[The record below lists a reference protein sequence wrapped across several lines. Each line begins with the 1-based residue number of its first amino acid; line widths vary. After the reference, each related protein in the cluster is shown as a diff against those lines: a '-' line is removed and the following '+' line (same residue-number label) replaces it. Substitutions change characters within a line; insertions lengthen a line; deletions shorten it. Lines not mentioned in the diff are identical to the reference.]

1 MTRWQWHATWR
12 ESLNITSTI
21 QSVSSCLL
29 LILLLIFSTSALAE
43 LDIRDPWIKN
53 LPASVPVRAGYMTI
67 HNPQSKAVSIISL
80 RSDAFASIEIHQ
92 TIEQDG
98 MMRMEQV
105 PNLRIEANT
114 GVQLA
119 PGGLHLM
126 MMNPS
131 EPTQPGDQ
139 LEIVIML
146 DDGSE
151 QRVKMRVIK

>member
-1 MTRWQWHATWR
+1 M
-12 ESLNITSTI
+12 ITFR
-21 QSVSSCLL
+21 LP
-29 LILLLIFSTSALAE
+29 LILLLIFSPIASAE
-43 LDIRDPWIKN
+43 LDVRDPWIKN
-53 LPASVPVRAGYMTI
+53 LPPSVPVRAGYMTI
-67 HNPQSKAVSIISL
+67 HNPQSKAVSIVSL

-98 MMRMEQV
+98 MMSMEQV
-105 PNLRIEANT
+105 PSLKIEPNSS
-114 GVQLA
+114 VQLA

-139 LEIVIML
+139 LEIVIVI

-151 QRVKMRVIK
+151 QRVVMQVIR

>member
-1 MTRWQWHATWR
+1 M
-12 ESLNITSTI
+12 ITSR
-21 QSVSSCLL
+21 LP
-29 LILLLIFSTSALAE
+29 LILLLIFSPIALAE
-43 LDIRDPWIKN
+43 LDVRDPWIKN
-53 LPASVPVRAGYMTI
+53 LPSSVPVRAGYMTI
-67 HNPQSKAVSIISL
+67 HNPQSKAVSIVSL

-98 MMRMEQV
+98 MMSMEQV
-105 PNLRIEANT
+105 PSLKIEPYSS
-114 GVQLA
+114 VQLA

-139 LEIVIML
+139 LEIVIVL

-151 QRVKMRVIK
+151 QRVEMQVIR

>member
-1 MTRWQWHATWR
+1 MSRLA
-12 ESLNITSTI
+12 
-21 QSVSSCLL
+21 
-29 LILLLIFSTSALAE
+29 LILLLMFSPIASAE
-43 LDIRDPWIKN
+43 LDVRDPWIKN

-67 HNPQSKAVSIISL
+67 HNPQSKAVSIVSL
-80 RSDAFASIEIHQ
+80 RSNAFASIEIHQ

-105 PNLRIEANT
+105 RSLYIESNSS
-114 GVQLA
+114 VQLA

-131 EPTQPGDQ
+131 EPTQPGDL
-139 LEIVIML
+139 LEIVIVL

-151 QRVKMRVIK
+151 QRVEMQVLR

>member
-1 MTRWQWHATWR
+1 M
-12 ESLNITSTI
+12 ITSR
-21 QSVSSCLL
+21 LP
-29 LILLLIFSTSALAE
+29 LILLLIFPPIALAE

-53 LPASVPVRAGYMTI
+53 LPPSVPVRAGYMTI
-67 HNPQSKAVSIISL
+67 HNPQTKTVSIVSL
-80 RSDAFASIEIHQ
+80 RSDAFASVEIHQ

-105 PNLRIEANT
+105 PSLKIESNSS
-114 GVQLA
+114 VQLA

-131 EPTQPGDQ
+131 EPTQPGDL
-139 LEIVIML
+139 LEIVIVL

-151 QRVKMRVIK
+151 QRVEMQVIR

>member
-1 MTRWQWHATWR
+1 MISSRW
-12 ESLNITSTI
+12 
-21 QSVSSCLL
+21 LL
-29 LILLLIFSTSALAE
+29 VLLLIFSPIALAE
-43 LDIRDPWIKN
+43 LEFRDPWIKN

-67 HNPQSKAVSIISL
+67 HNPQSEAVSIVSL
-80 RSDAFASIEIHQ
+80 RSNAFAMIEIHQ

-105 PNLRIEANT
+105 TGLKIEPNSS
-114 GVQLA
+114 VQLE

-131 EPTQPGDQ
+131 EPTQAGDL
-139 LEIVIML
+139 LEIVVVL

-151 QRVKMRVIK
+151 QRVEMQVKR

>member
-1 MTRWQWHATWR
+1 MSR
-12 ESLNITSTI
+12 
-21 QSVSSCLL
+21 LL
-29 LILLLIFSTSALAE
+29 LILLLIFSPIALAE

-53 LPASVPVRAGYMTI
+53 LPPSVPVRAGYMTI
-67 HNPQSKAVSIISL
+67 HNPQTKTVSIVSL

-98 MMRMEQV
+98 MMRMEQMSS
-105 PNLRIEANT
+105 LKIESNSS
-114 GVQLA
+114 VQLA

-131 EPTQPGDQ
+131 EPTQPGDL
-139 LEIVIML
+139 LEIVIIL

-151 QRVKMRVIK
+151 QRVEMQVIR